1 MDSLAP
7 GSTKTDAEKIEAP
20 KLEALARRYGAALP
34 PAGPWNEIIASLLD
48 HRSVRGFLSDP
59 LPAGTLETLIA
70 AAQSAATSSN
80 MQFWSAIAV
89 SDPAK
94 RKILAEIASDQKHIE
109 QCPLYIAWVAD
120 LSRNERLGE
129 AERTNLESVPWLE
142 TFMVA
147 CIDAALAAQNAV
159 VAAQSLGLR
168 TVYIGAMRNDPVR
181 VAELL
186 GLPPRAFVVFGLC
199 VGYADPQAKNEVKP
213 RLPQSIVLHQD
224 CYDAAPETRDRPAY
238 DAEMSTFSARHDL
251 QAATWTQRV
260 LNRMGPLKSMNGRER
275 MRAALA
281 KLGFEI
287 R

>member
-1 MDSLAP
+1 MDALAP
-7 GSTKTDAEKIEAP
+7 SQTEARKTDA
-20 KLEALARRYGAALP
+20 LGYRYGAHVP
-34 PAGPWNEIIASLLD
+34 PAGPWNEAIAAMLD
-48 HRSVRGFLSDP
+48 HRSVRGFLPDP
-59 LPAGTLETLIA
+59 LPPGTLETLIA

-80 MQFWSAIAV
+80 MQLWSAIAV
-89 SDPAK
+89 NDPAK
-94 RKILAEIASDQKHIE
+94 RKVLAEIAGNQKHIE

-120 LSRNERLGE
+120 LSRNERLGA
-129 AERTNLESVPWLE
+129 AEKADLETMPWLE
-142 TFMVA
+142 TFTVA

-199 VGYADPQAKNEVKP
+199 VGYADPKARNEVKP
-213 RLPQSIVLHQD
+213 RLLQSIVLHHER
-224 CYDAAPETRDRPAY
+224 YDPAPETKDRPAY
-238 DAEMSTFSARHDL
+238 DAEMSKFSARNEM
-251 QAATWTQRV
+251 QATTWTQRM
-260 LNRMGPLKSMNGRER
+260 LNRMGPIKSMNGRER

-281 KLGFEI
+281 RLGFEI

>member
-7 GSTKTDAEKIEAP
+7 ASSKAQ
-20 KLEALARRYGAALP
+20 ALAQRYGSALP
-34 PAGPWNEIIASLLD
+34 PAGPWNETIAVMLD
-48 HRSVRGFLSDP
+48 HRSVRGFLPDAV
-59 LPAGTLETLIA
+59 PAGTLETLIA
-70 AAQSAATSSN
+70 AAQSAASSSN
-80 MQFWSAIAV
+80 MQLWSAIAV

-94 RKILAEIASDQKHIE
+94 KKVLAEIAGNQKHIE
-109 QCPLYIAWVAD
+109 QCPIYIAWVAD
-120 LSRNERLGE
+120 LSRNERLSQ
-129 AERTNLESVPWLE
+129 AEKIPFATVPWLE

-199 VGYADPQAKNEVKP
+199 VGYPDPTAKNEVKP
-213 RLPQSIVLHQD
+213 RLPQSTVLHHER
-224 CYDAAPETRDRPAY
+224 YDAAPETKDRPAY
-238 DAEMSTFSARHDL
+238 DAEMSKFSARNEM
-251 QAATWTQRV
+251 QATTWTQRV
-260 LNRMGPLKSMNGRER
+260 LNRMGSLKSMNGRETI
-275 MRAALA
+275 RAALA
-281 KLGFEI
+281 RLGFEI

>member
-7 GSTKTDAEKIEAP
+7 ASAKADA
-20 KLEALARRYGAALP
+20 LRQRYGAVLP
-34 PAGPWNEIIASLLD
+34 PAGPWSETIAGLLD
-48 HRSVRGFLSDP
+48 HRSVRGFLPDP
-59 LPAGTLETLIA
+59 VLAGTLETLIA
-70 AAQSAATSSN
+70 AAQSAASSSN
-80 MQFWSAIAV
+80 MQLWSAIAV

-94 RKILAEIASDQKHIE
+94 KKVLAEIAGNQKHIE
-109 QCPLYIAWVAD
+109 QCPLYIAFIAD
-120 LSRNERLGE
+120 MSRNERLSQ
-129 AERTNLESVPWLE
+129 AEQTTFENLPYLE

-186 GLPPRAFVVFGLC
+186 GLSPRAFVVFGLC
-199 VGYADPQAKNEVKP
+199 VGYPDPKAKNEVKP
-213 RLPQSIVLHQD
+213 RLPQSTVLHHER
-224 CYDAAPETRDRPAY
+224 YDPAPEAADRPAY
-238 DAEMSTFSARHDL
+238 DAAMSKFSARNEM
-251 QAATWTQRV
+251 QTTTWTQRV
-260 LNRMGPLKSMNGRER
+260 LNRMGPLKSMNGREK

-281 KLGFEI
+281 RLGFKI